1 LNYFEI
7 ILIAI
12 LILFFFI
19 SKFTVSPSVPI
30 KNGRKG
36 ITVNTIYIPLDSGES
51 AVLKDPDTLLPRKIY
66 EQLAQ
71 FIGKAVKAVDDL
83 PKNSQSFNETR
94 SHKAIS
100 IDGERGTGKTSV
112 LVNLRDY
119 LASNHKE
126 FAGDIHILDP
136 IDPTLLEDGE
146 SLFLHIIVAAVLQDK
161 DIKVAQSRDIN
172 KSRTFT
178 QNLEELAHGLES
190 VDLQQSQR
198 GMDKIRSLYGSK
210 HLANCVEAFLISALD
225 LVGKKLLILPIDDV
239 DTSLNRAFEN
249 LEILRRYLT
258 SPYVLPIVSG
268 DRDLY
273 DEVCWRDFHGR
284 LNKDSSYNRKKS
296 YDIAKELAIEYQ
308 RKILP
313 LPRRLSM
320 PAVSDY
326 WVQDDI
332 DVTLG
337 KNGFPLRN
345 FMAWLNIFITGSVN
359 GLEGSDISLPI
370 PSIRALSQF
379 ISHCGDL
386 IPKLPEEIK
395 NASSTLAVRQQW
407 QMPDVPI
414 EVLERFTEKHREI
427 SNEAKRDYSE
437 AYKVFNEELKSYDLK
452 EKNKC
457 LGSEMEI
464 IWAKRLLDY
473 FCFEPEAGAIFLT
486 LQAMQYWDEWRKGK
500 RRNQSVLATPLFQP
514 LLQNTQEY
522 DIFDKEGDLSDW
534 ESQLKTRLPESWL
547 NLIKGQKT
555 LLPYPVAEAGINTS
569 LKWKFW
575 EEIESYGFDNALTS
589 KSKFLLST
597 LMQRNFYTNSKQSIV
612 LNIGR
617 VFELIIVSLV
627 SDIELSDLQ
636 RIRQRSPF
644 YSASSLAPTKT
655 IDLEDEL
662 TKGNKLFFNNKNESE
677 KDNFD
682 DAPVDFPDEN
692 EEIWKILCDEINH
705 WRKKYKVANANIS
718 PWLIYKVFNKTYSQV
733 ANNVHIPSGMQSIE
747 SALNVI
753 GRVFYATW
761 SAFGSFEKGELF
773 GLPDIVAT
781 TNINS
786 AKNFYNHDNFRV
798 NVGPF
803 TPEQNQQSNSDRE
816 VYQHRK
822 IYGEKTRAVSY
833 VLATHPLKK
842 WVDDV
847 LSVEFKQKQYTNS
860 QNEKKNLTQ
869 TEKIT
874 DISPARKFITK
885 KLSIHPQARLV
896 KTRIKTQLEVMYPG
910 YDKAKDFIDVVI
922 NHFPEAD
929 QAVKALLAA
938 FEELYP
944 EGDK

>member
-1 LNYFEI
+1 MN
-7 ILIAI
+7 
-12 LILFFFI
+12 
-19 SKFTVSPSVPI
+19 K
-30 KNGRKG
+30 
-36 ITVNTIYIPLDSGES
+36 IYIPLDSGES

-66 EQLAQ
+66 EQLAK
-71 FIGKAVKAVDDL
+71 FIEKAVKAVDDV
-83 PKNSQSFNETR
+83 PKNSESFNETR

-112 LVNLRDY
+112 LVNLRSY
-119 LASNHKE
+119 LESHHKE
-126 FAGDIHILDP
+126 FAGDIHILEP

-161 DIKVAQSRDIN
+161 DIKAAQCRDIN
-172 KSRTFT
+172 KSRVFT
-178 QNLEELAHGLES
+178 HKLEELAHGLES

-210 HLANCVEAFLISALD
+210 HLANCVEAFLKSALD
-225 LVGKKLLILPIDDV
+225 LIGKRILILPIDDV

-326 WVQDDI
+326 WLQDDI
-332 DVTLG
+332 DVILG

-345 FMAWLNIFITGSVN
+345 FMAWLNVFITGSVN

-386 IPKLPEEIK
+386 IPGLPEQIK
-395 NASSTLAVRQQW
+395 NATSVLAVRQQW
-407 QMPDVPI
+407 QMPDVPV
-414 EVLERFTEKHREI
+414 EVLELFTEKHREI

-437 AYKVFNEELKSYDLK
+437 AYKVFNEQLKKRFLK
-452 EKNKC
+452 EKSKC
-457 LGSEMEI
+457 LESEVEI

-514 LLQNTQEY
+514 LLQNAQEY

-534 ESQLKTRLPESWL
+534 ESQLKKRLPESWL
-547 NLIKGQKT
+547 TLIKGRKT

-575 EEIESYGFDNALTS
+575 EEIESYGFDSVLAS

-612 LNIGR
+612 INIGR
-617 VFELIIVSLV
+617 IFELIIVSLV
-627 SDIELSDLQ
+627 SDIELADLQ

-655 IDLEDEL
+655 IDLEDEFA
-662 TKGNKLFFNNKNESE
+662 KGDATLANNKNESE
-677 KDNFD
+677 KYNFD
-682 DAPVDFPDEN
+682 DVPVDIPDEN
-692 EEIWKILCDEINH
+692 EEVWKRLCDEINH
-705 WRKKYKVANANIS
+705 WRKNYNVANANIS

-733 ANNVHIPSGMQSIE
+733 ANNMFIPNGMQSIE
-747 SALNVI
+747 FALNVI

-773 GLPDIVAT
+773 GLPDVVAT

-786 AKNFYNHDNFRV
+786 ARNFYKHDNFRV

-816 VYQHRK
+816 AYQYRK
-822 IYGEKTRAVSY
+822 VYGEKTRTVSY

-842 WVDDV
+842 WIDEVLVVD
-847 LSVEFKQKQYTNS
+847 FKQKKYTNP
-860 QNEKKNLTQ
+860 QVEKKTLTKP
-869 TEKIT
+869 EKII
-874 DISPARKFITK
+874 DINPVREFITR
-885 KLSIHPQARLV
+885 KLLINPQARLV
-896 KTRIKTQLEVMYPG
+896 KTRIKTQLEKIYPS
-910 YDKAKDFIDVVI
+910 YDKAKGFIDVVI
-922 NHFPEAD
+922 SHYPETD
-929 QAVKALLAA
+929 PAVKTLLAA
-938 FEELYP
+938 FKELYP